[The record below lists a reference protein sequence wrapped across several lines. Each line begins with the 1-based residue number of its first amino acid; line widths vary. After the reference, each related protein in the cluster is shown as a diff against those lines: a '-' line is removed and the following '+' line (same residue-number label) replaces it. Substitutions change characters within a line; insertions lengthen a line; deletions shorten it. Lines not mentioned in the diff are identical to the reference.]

1 MATQWSRLDLLSEEQ
16 KQTIRKAFEYGF
28 EDSKIS
34 RSLNIHALQIYY
46 YRHYL
51 GITKSQITVARL
63 NTWMNLIKSG
73 STLEDIVETY
83 GLKNPNVVKRQLWK
97 AGFSLKKHT
106 LTELTPEQKAAAL
119 ALVKEGAPDLEIARA
134 IKAKEF
140 EVLIF
145 LASQGISNR
154 RKRRATKPVPPG
166 PGVATE

>member
-1 MATQWSRLDLLSEEQ
+1 
-16 KQTIRKAFEYGF
+16 
-28 EDSKIS
+28 
-34 RSLNIHALQIYY
+34 
-46 YRHYL
+46 
-51 GITKSQITVARL
+51 
-63 NTWMNLIKSG
+63 MNLIKSG

-83 GLKNPNVVKRQLWK
+83 GLKNSNVVKRQLWK

-106 LTELTPEQKAAAL
+106 LTELTAEQKAAAL

-154 RKRRATKPVPPG
+154 RKRRAAKHAPPG
-166 PGVATE
+166 SGNVSD